1 MKKMKGVVSQYPPV
15 YDDSKARFK
24 HQSLL
29 QDYQD
34 LEKET
39 GTVKR
44 KLQMMKQ
51 KKMTLIAEVRF
62 LRKRYEYLMKNQS
75 STNDHYSIGEPLQQ
89 KQLNNQV
96 TNNNKKGKNGARRRT
111 ALQPL
116 PTISDIN
123 QKERIDKGT
132 DMPWQN
138 STPIPVLD
146 LNQKAKT
153 SSRKKANQQNSTPV
167 FDLNQKERMYSGRDA
182 SERNIT
188 PFFDLNQISIEE
200 EELQTN
206 YEPLRVDE
214 LKKSLLRGGND
225 DQQNDIKISACRSI
239 GDGPSRAGKRKIS
252 WQDQVA
258 LRV

>member
-1 MKKMKGVVSQYPPV
+1 MKKMKGAAALFQYPV
-15 YDDSKARFK
+15 YEDPKARFK
-24 HQSLL
+24 HQGLL
-29 QDYQD
+29 HDYQV

-39 GTVKR
+39 GTVKN

-62 LRKRYEYLMKNQS
+62 LRKRYEYLMNNQL
-75 STNDHYSIGEPLQQ
+75 STNDHHSNGDLMQQ
-89 KQLNNQV
+89 KEFHNQV
-96 TNNNKKGKNGARRRT
+96 ANDNKKGKSAARRRP
-111 ALQPL
+111 ALQPVMA
-116 PTISDIN
+116 ISDIN
-123 QKERIDKGT
+123 QKERIDKGFSI
-132 DMPWQN
+132 PLQN

-153 SSRKKANQQNSTPV
+153 SSRKKANQQSSTPV
-167 FDLNQKERMYSGRDA
+167 FDLNQKERMYSERD
-182 SERNIT
+182 IT

-200 EELQTN
+200 EELQTR
-206 YEPLRVDE
+206 YEPLSVVE
-214 LKKSLLRGGND
+214 LKKSLLQGGND
-225 DQQNDIKISACRSI
+225 EQQNNIKILACRGI

>member
-1 MKKMKGVVSQYPPV
+1 MKKMKGAAALSQYPV
-15 YDDSKARFK
+15 YEDPKARFK
-24 HQSLL
+24 HQGLL
-29 QDYQD
+29 HDYQV

-62 LRKRYEYLMKNQS
+62 LRKRYEYLMNNQL
-75 STNDHYSIGEPLQQ
+75 STKEHYSNGDLMQQ
-89 KQLNNQV
+89 KQFHNQV
-96 TNNNKKGKNGARRRT
+96 ASNNKKGKNVARRRP
-111 ALQPL
+111 ALQPVMA
-116 PTISDIN
+116 ISDIN
-123 QKERIDKGT
+123 QKERIDKGFSV
-132 DMPWQN
+132 PLQN

-153 SSRKKANQQNSTPV
+153 SRKKAYQQNPTPV
-167 FDLNQKERMYSGRDA
+167 FDLNQKERMYSERD
-182 SERNIT
+182 IT

-200 EELQTN
+200 EELQTR
-206 YEPLRVDE
+206 YEPLSAVE

-225 DQQNDIKISACRSI
+225 ERQNDIKILACRGI

>member
-1 MKKMKGVVSQYPPV
+1 MKKMKGVVSQYPV
-15 YDDSKARFK
+15 YEDSKTRFK

-29 QDYQD
+29 QDYHD

-51 KKMTLIAEVRF
+51 KKMTLMAEVRF
-62 LRKRYEYLMKNQS
+62 LRKRYEYLMKNQP
-75 STNDHYSIGEPLQQ
+75 STKDHYSNVETVQQ
-89 KQLNNQV
+89 KQWKNQV
-96 TNNNKKGKNGARRRT
+96 ANNNKKGKNGGRRRT
-111 ALQPL
+111 ALKPL

-123 QKERIDKGT
+123 QKERID
-132 DMPWQN
+132 MPLQN

-153 SSRKKANQQNSTPV
+153 SSRKKASQHNSTPV
-167 FDLNQKERMYSGRDA
+167 FDLNQKERMCSGRDA

-200 EELQTN
+200 EELQTH

-225 DQQNDIKISACRSI
+225 EQQNDIKISACRSI